1 MEELDKMAKLY
12 RELEASKEGLGRE
25 MAALREQ
32 VGEERVRV
40 QTLEDSRREVSWW
53 RYVGGGVRRVC
64 WWRGE
69 EGMLV
74 EG

>member
-1 MEELDKMAKLY
+1 M
-12 RELEASKEGLGRE
+12 SGG
-25 MAALREQ
+25 
-32 VGEERVRV
+32 VR
-40 QTLEDSRREVSWW
+40 

-69 EGMLV
+69 WRGEEGMLV

>member
-1 MEELDKMAKLY
+1 MLV
-12 RELEASKEGLGRE
+12 EGRG
-25 MAALREQ
+25 
-32 VGEERVRV
+32 G
-40 QTLEDSRREVSWW
+40 
-53 RYVGGGVRRVC
+53 YVGGGVRRVC